1 MENITELNISSIY
14 RVFNFWIKRG
24 LIHKIRYLNKYI
36 ICKKHKESHT
46 HIVNICAKYKKILE
60 TCNEKMNIN
69 IDEFSSKLG
78 LKFSKSFH
86 LEIPVICKKCIC

>member
-46 HIVNICAKYKKILE
+46 HVDNICAKYKKILE
-60 TCNEKMNIN
+60 KCNEKISIN

-78 LKFSKSFH
+78 LIFSKSFH
-86 LEIPVICKKCIC
+86 LEIPVIFKKCIC